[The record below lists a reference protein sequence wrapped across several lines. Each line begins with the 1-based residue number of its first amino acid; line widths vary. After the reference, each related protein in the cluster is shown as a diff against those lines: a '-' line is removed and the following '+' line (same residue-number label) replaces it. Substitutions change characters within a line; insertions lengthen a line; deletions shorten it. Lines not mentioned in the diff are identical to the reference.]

1 MHRVRMMG
9 GPLYHN
15 GMRVVESNHLPKF
28 KVVQYRF
35 PKSKSPRIKKKY
47 RKDTSNFRQVPI
59 PPQVIVMG
67 NTIIMPPETA
77 HQLRNGEFK

>member
-9 GPLYHN
+9 DQLLIN
-15 GMRVVESNHLPKF
+15 DMRVIESPHVPRF
-28 KVVQYRF
+28 KSVQYRF

-59 PPQVIVMG
+59 PPQAIVFG
-67 NTIIMPPETA
+67 NIIVLTPEMA
-77 HQLRNGEFK
+77 QQLRKELR